1 MSVGEDA
8 GNERQRRT
16 RIAVRITAAFI
27 ARSMTCFAKAHHG
40 ELITA
45 LISLAIIQ
53 ANNVNIDRNQSQP
66 PRYLGIGDVPP
77 DKERRPVSVLAVSR
91 AVGLPVETT
100 RRHVRRL
107 IERGHCHRVK
117 GGILVNQMP
126 VDELHAETLLEVN
139 VLVRR
144 FMRQLEWAGINS
156 DP

>member
-1 MSVGEDA
+1 MTVGDE
-8 GNERQRRT
+8 GVERQKRV
-16 RIAVRITAAFI
+16 RIAVRLTAAFI
-27 ARSMTCFAKAHHG
+27 ARSLTCYARAHNG
-40 ELITA
+40 EITTA
-45 LISLAIIQ
+45 LIALAIIQ
-53 ANNVNIDRNQSQP
+53 ANTANIDRNQSQP
-66 PRYLGIGDVPP
+66 PRYLGVADAPP
-77 DKERRPVSVLAVSR
+77 EDERRPVSVMAVSR

-126 VDELHAETLLEVN
+126 VDELHAETLLEVY

-144 FMRQLEWAGINS
+144 FLRQLEWAGINS